1 MRKGIWYALAAYGI
15 WGLFPLYWKPLH
27 NIPALQIIGH
37 RIGWSFILLVLIIL
51 FMRQWGNFR
60 AAIADRRT
68 LLVYTATAVLI
79 TINWLV
85 YVWAINAG
93 YIVESSLGYFIN
105 PLLSVLLGVLFLRE
119 RLRAWQ
125 WVPVGLA
132 ALGVLIVS
140 VAYGHF
146 PWISISLALSF
157 GLYGLVKKKAPL
169 NSLYGL
175 TLETGIVFIPAL
187 IYLVTLDVRGEGAFL
202 HTDMLSNVL
211 MIGAGAVTAIPL
223 MLFSSAAQRIPLSMV
238 GILQYITPTAQFL
251 LGIFVY
257 NEPFTGVQL
266 VGFSLVWLA
275 LILFTIEGF
284 VARRAAQRLAP
295 IAAAAD

>member
-27 NIPALQIIGH
+27 DVPALQIIGH
-37 RIGWSFILLVLIIL
+37 RIGWSFILLVVIIL
-51 FMRQWGNFR
+51 VTKQWGAFR
-60 AAIADRRT
+60 AAIANRRI
-68 LLVYTATAVLI
+68 LLAYTATAVLI
-79 TINWLV
+79 SINWLV

-105 PLLSVLLGVLFLRE
+105 PLLSVLLGVIFLRE
-119 RLRAWQ
+119 KLRTWQ
-125 WVPVGLA
+125 WLPVALA
-132 ALGVLIVS
+132 ALGVIIVS
-140 VAYGHF
+140 VSYGSF

-175 TLETGIVFIPAL
+175 TLETGIVFVPAL
-187 IYLVTLDVRGEGAFL
+187 IYLITVDVQGQGAFL
-202 HTDMLSNVL
+202 HTDIVSNLL

-238 GILQYITPTAQFL
+238 GILQYITPTTQFL
-251 LGIFVY
+251 LGVFLY
-257 NEPFTGVQL
+257 KEPFTPIQL

-275 LILFTIEGF
+275 LIFFTIEGF
-284 VARRAAQRLAP
+284 VARRARQMEP
-295 IAAAAD
+295 VAAAAD

>member
-27 NIPALQIIGH
+27 DIPALQIIGH
-37 RIGWSFILLVLIIL
+37 RIGWSFILLVVIIL
-51 FMRQWGNFR
+51 VTKQWGAFR
-60 AAIADRRT
+60 AATTNKRT
-68 LLVYTATAVLI
+68 LLAYTATAVLI

-105 PLLSVLLGVLFLRE
+105 PLLSVLLGVIFLRE
-119 RLRAWQ
+119 KLRTWQ

-187 IYLVTLDVRGEGAFL
+187 IYLITVDVQGQGAFL
-202 HTDMLSNVL
+202 HTDIVSNLL

-238 GILQYITPTAQFL
+238 GILQYITPTTQFL
-251 LGIFVY
+251 LGVFLY
-257 NEPFTGVQL
+257 KEPFTLIQL

-275 LILFTIEGF
+275 LIFFTIEGF
-284 VARRAAQRLAP
+284 VARRARQMEP
-295 IAAAAD
+295 MAAAAD

>member
-27 NIPALQIIGH
+27 NVPAEQIIGH
-37 RIGWSFILLVLIIL
+37 RIGWSFILLVVIIL
-51 FMRQWGNFR
+51 VTKQWGTFR
-60 AAIADRRT
+60 AAIANRRT
-68 LLVYTATAVLI
+68 LLAYTTTAVLI

-105 PLLSVLLGVLFLRE
+105 PLLSVLLGVLFLHE

-132 ALGVLIVS
+132 AVGVLIVS
-140 VAYGHF
+140 LAYGHF

-187 IYLVTLDVRGEGAFL
+187 IFLLTVEAQGQGAFL
-202 HTDMLSNVL
+202 HTDILSNVL

-251 LGIFVY
+251 LGVFVY
-257 NEPFTGVQL
+257 NEPFTQIQL

-275 LILFTIEGF
+275 LILFTVEGF
-284 VARRAAQRLAP
+284 IARRTRQMQP
-295 IAAAAD
+295 VVAAAD